1 MAPWSR
7 KKGKAKG
14 RKDQLLERRNGRRR
28 KATSLPAEVAA
39 ASRVGGDETETTTK
53 SERNSPVIVGRPRR
67 NSLLGAHSPFGPPT
81 ETEKRNNVAESTQ
94 NGSSA
99 EERRGHRRQL
109 AVSVSVEK
117 LELLLTAMGE
127 DVANTEPSAVD
138 VAIAELEEFQEEEGE
153 PEGEAPPPEKE
164 KHGEQERKRSLTD
177 VILKMLDDM
186 EVGSGD
192 KAVDLARAS
201 ESLERETSPLKLK
214 KLERQQSLTP
224 IILKMLDGMLLDDG
238 SDDPE
243 FHNPEAPNDDDSDN
257 SSPASPSQ
265 SRQYIHVDQ
274 RSLSLPKAAVSEPEL
289 PVAVEAQREEE
300 RPSSG
305 RGPVREKLAS
315 RQLEVKNDVSDIL
328 AGLDGMTIGVGP
340 RGSRPATL
348 DVQREAEDLSS
359 SSEDE

>member
-127 DVANTEPSAVD
+127 DVANTELSPVD
-138 VAIAELEEFQEEEGE
+138 RAIAELQ
-153 PEGEAPPPEKE
+153 
-164 KHGEQERKRSLTD
+164 
-177 VILKMLDDM
+177 
-186 EVGSGD
+186 
-192 KAVDLARAS
+192 DLARSADLDDDGGVL
-201 ESLERETSPLKLK
+201 SLEDEPGPLKDLVRKKSLTPIILEMLDEVGDIPSAQEAKTSPLK
-214 KLERQQSLTP
+214 KLERQKSFTP
-224 IILKMLDGMLLDDG
+224 MLLRLLTELG
-238 SDDPE
+238 DPN
-243 FHNPEAPNDDDSDN
+243 NPCEC
-257 SSPASPSQ
+257 
-265 SRQYIHVDQ
+265 V
-274 RSLSLPKAAVSEPEL
+274 LSLK
-289 PVAVEAQREEE
+289 EAQ
-300 RPSSG
+300 
-305 RGPVREKLAS
+305 KQFDD
-315 RQLEVKNDVSDIL
+315 RQLEVKNDVQDIL
-328 AGLDGMTIGVGP
+328 EGLDGLAFSHAAKLGVQK
-340 RGSRPATL
+340 
-348 DVQREAEDLSS
+348 DMEADGASS
-359 SSEDE
+359 GEDE